1 MSFEQREK
9 ILGFLLLILVSILY
23 FFANLQKVVV
33 PGSVFNELQQI
44 FNCDAGSVTGLG
56 AGFMYVYS
64 LNQLTVGVLADR
76 YSGTRVIMAGGAL
89 FCIGSLLS
97 AYSGSLAVL
106 MFSRILTGFGASVI
120 YLSMLKLIF
129 RIAREN
135 FTVVMGIIMIIGYS
149 GSIVSGA
156 PFVKFVNAFGY
167 SKCMLTVGIVT
178 VVCY

>member
-76 YSGTRVIMAGGAL
+76 YSGKATNQA
-89 FCIGSLLS
+89 
-97 AYSGSLAVL
+97 
-106 MFSRILTGFGASVI
+106 T
-120 YLSMLKLIF
+120 
-129 RIAREN
+129 
-135 FTVVMGIIMIIGYS
+135 
-149 GSIVSGA
+149 
-156 PFVKFVNAFGY
+156 
-167 SKCMLTVGIVT
+167 
-178 VVCY
+178 